1 MTHKT
6 LSLRLPLGLYEQLER
21 EAIERK
27 MSVAVVIVE
36 RLERSVQAIG
46 FQLPEFLDE
55 TGARWERPALK

>member
-21 EAIERK
+21 EAMERR

-36 RLERSVQAIG
+36 RLERSMVVQAIG
-46 FQLPEFLDE
+46 YQLQRLTDH
-55 TGARWERPALK
+55 G